1 MVSCGG
7 GGNLNDI
14 FHRYMTVGVT
24 RLSKLLQT
32 KAVRTTDRVALSQ
45 SNKSH
50 VVSAETTIMYE

>member
-1 MVSCGG
+1 MWG